1 MAKFTAMVEETLRY
15 TRYVEFE
22 LPDNL
27 DVDDVLS
34 KAECGVESAED
45 IAYKLE
51 RLGAKIIE
59 HPDNDLRSPNDITAE
74 IMDVID

>member
-1 MAKFTAMVEETLRY
+1 MAKFTATVEETLRY

-27 DVDDVLS
+27 DVDDVLN
-34 KAECGVESAED
+34 KAERGVGSAED

-51 RLGAKIIE
+51 RLGATIIE
-59 HPDNDLRSPNDITAE
+59 HPDNDLCSPNDITAE
-74 IMDVID
+74 ITDLIE